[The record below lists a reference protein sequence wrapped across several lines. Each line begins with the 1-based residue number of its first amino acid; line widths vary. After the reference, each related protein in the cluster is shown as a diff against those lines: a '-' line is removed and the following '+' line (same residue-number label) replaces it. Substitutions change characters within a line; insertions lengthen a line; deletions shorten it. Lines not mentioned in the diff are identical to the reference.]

1 MKKILLAV
9 SVLLVTHVL
18 LAQSEAN
25 GLNVNS
31 KAPMFKAAD
40 QDGNMFDLSQQLKKG
55 KVVLVFYRGQWCPYC
70 NKQLKHLE
78 DSLSMITGKGATLVA
93 ITPELPENI
102 QKTIEKTK
110 AAYPVLYDD
119 GLAIMKSYDV
129 AYAVDEGTIS
139 KYKKYGIDFTKANGE
154 KNGAYL
160 PVPTVYIIDSDGM
173 IAYKHFDRDY
183 TKRASVAEILEHL

>member
-1 MKKILLAV
+1 MQLDIFTKNSVMKKILLAV

-110 AAYPVLYDD
+110 AA
-119 GLAIMKSYDV
+119 
-129 AYAVDEGTIS
+129 
-139 KYKKYGIDFTKANGE
+139 
-154 KNGAYL
+154 
-160 PVPTVYIIDSDGM
+160 
-173 IAYKHFDRDY
+173 
-183 TKRASVAEILEHL
+183 